1 MILLLDCGSSKTYS
15 IADLI
20 DAHCD
25 VQVVPILDFKT
36 EDLNQF
42 KGVVISGSP
51 ISITEKYTEHFLNQ
65 IAFIKECTIP
75 VLGICFGHQ
84 IIGLSFGATAHRM
97 REDRDWQLIEVF
109 EENPLTERLPT
120 EFEMMEDHCE
130 TISIPAN
137 FKLLASSDACINEM
151 MAHNERPIYG
161 VQFHPELSG
170 NHGALII
177 ENFVKLCMK

>member
-1 MILLLDCGSSKTYS
+1 MILLLDCGSSKTYL
-15 IADLI
+15 IADMI

-25 VQVVPILDFKT
+25 VHVVPILDF
-36 EDLNQF
+36 EVESLGNY

-51 ISITEKYTEHFLNQ
+51 ISITEKHPETFIEK
-65 IAFIKECTIP
+65 IAFIKDCEIP

-97 REDRDWQLIEVF
+97 REDRDWQLIEVY
-109 EENPLTERLPT
+109 EENPLTVRLPT

-130 TISIPAN
+130 TISIPPN

-151 MAHNERPIYG
+151 MAHNDRPIYG

-170 NHGALII
+170 NHGAVII
-177 ENFVKLCMK
+177 ENFVRLCMN